1 MLKLEE
7 SQGGIMDQESIIDVV
22 RKAAAGDRLSCE
34 KARELA
40 EELKVP
46 VNEIGR
52 ICNALKIKITA
63 CQLGCF

>member
-1 MLKLEE
+1 
-7 SQGGIMDQESIIDVV
+7 MDQESVIDVV
-22 RKAAAGDRLSCE
+22 RNTAVENRLSCE

-52 ICNALKIKITA
+52 ICNVLNIKITA

>member
-1 MLKLEE
+1 
-7 SQGGIMDQESIIDVV
+7 MDQDSIIDVV
-22 RKAAAGDRLSCE
+22 KKAAAGNRLSCE

-46 VNEIGR
+46 VSEIGR
-52 ICNALKIKITA
+52 ICNVLKIKITE

>member
-1 MLKLEE
+1 
-7 SQGGIMDQESIIDVV
+7 
-22 RKAAAGDRLSCE
+22 LSCE

-46 VNEIGR
+46 VSEIGR
-52 ICNALKIKITA
+52 ICNVLKIKISA